1 MKFGE
6 LMKFYACKSQV
17 ELDIEVATGPS
28 PKEVALKA
36 AVDIKATWVILD
48 RQMKKDKKYFLEK
61 LTCGI

>member
-28 PKEVALKA
+28 PKEIALKA
-36 AVDIKATWVILD
+36 AIDIKATWMILD
-48 RQMKKDKKYFLEK
+48 RLKKSNHYVNL
-61 LTCGI
+61 LVI

>member
-28 PKEVALKA
+28 PKEISLKA
-36 AVDIKATWVILD
+36 AIDIKATWVILD
-48 RQMKKDKKYFLEK
+48 RLKKSNHYVNL
-61 LTCGI
+61 LVI

>member
-28 PKEVALKA
+28 PKEIALKA
-36 AVDIKATWVILD
+36 AIDIKATWVILD
-48 RQMKKDKKYFLEK
+48 RLKKSNHYVNL
-61 LTCGI
+61 LVI

>member
-28 PKEVALKA
+28 PKEIALKA
-36 AVDIKATWVILD
+36 ATDIKATWVILD
-48 RQMKKDKKYFLEK
+48 RLKKSNHYVNL
-61 LTCGI
+61 LVI